1 MYSRQAVGLILKT
14 RCSQFGSV
22 FSRLQ
27 TTKSPTKDH
36 RDIVPFGTPSQGVD
50 VVPAGSWAKFATFQR
65 SNGSDVAHFQ
75 DVVRT
80 GSWSVRD
87 ARPTNGRCPES
98 NPLRSGCSR
107 LPCRLAPASCQ
118 CPRQESNLVLDL
130 RRVACESSTLQGH
143 VVCQY
148 LTRESNPVLRFRR
161 PPCVHHTRKACCR
174 VARPGIEPGP
184 TASEAVMRSSTL
196 TSQIQKVSQPGIE
209 PGPRP

>member
-87 ARPTNGRCPES
+87 AG
-98 NPLRSGCSR
+98 GSR
-107 LPCRLAPASCQ
+107 THF
-118 CPRQESNLVLDL
+118 D
-130 RRVACESSTLQGH
+130 RVAADCRAVWLQRHVSVLARNRTWSSTFAESRANPAHSKDMLFVSTSPGSRTPSYGSEDRRASITLARH
-143 VVCQY
+143 VV
-148 LTRESNPVLRFRR
+148 E
-161 PPCVHHTRKACCR
+161 
-174 VARPGIEPGP
+174 
-184 TASEAVMRSSTL
+184 
-196 TSQIQKVSQPGIE
+196 
-209 PGPRP
+209 

>member
-65 SNGSDVAHFQ
+65 SNGSDVSHFQ

-87 ARPTNGRCPES
+87 AGGNRTHFNCFAG
-98 NPLRSGCSR
+98 SR
-107 LPCRLAPASCQ
+107 LAIWLQ
-118 CPRQESNLVLDL
+118 RQEI
-130 RRVACESSTLQGH
+130 
-143 VVCQY
+143 
-148 LTRESNPVLRFRR
+148 
-161 PPCVHHTRKACCR
+161 
-174 VARPGIEPGP
+174 ARP
-184 TASEAVMRSSTL
+184 
-196 TSQIQKVSQPGIE
+196 
-209 PGPRP
+209 